1 MICLAHHMNSS
12 LFTSQCHRP
21 TMISKAH
28 HSPPSLDLWSL
39 ARARRGGGSRA
50 PRGAGEGLYTFLGS
64 TKFSTT
70 ASRNTTA
77 TQFSANTVRTMS
89 GKMANISVA

>member
-1 MICLAHHMNSS
+1 MICLANHMNSS
-12 LFTSQCHRP
+12 LFTLHYA
-21 TMISKAH
+21 TV
-28 HSPPSLDLWSL
+28 LLWF
-39 ARARRGGGSRA
+39 ARHITPLHKGRGK
-50 PRGAGEGLYTFLGS
+50 PRSGAGEGLYTFLGS

-70 ASRNTTA
+70 ANRNTTA